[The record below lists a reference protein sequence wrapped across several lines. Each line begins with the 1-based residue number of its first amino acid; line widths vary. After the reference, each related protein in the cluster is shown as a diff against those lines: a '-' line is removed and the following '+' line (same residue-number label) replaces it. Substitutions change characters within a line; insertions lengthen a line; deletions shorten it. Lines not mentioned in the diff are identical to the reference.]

1 MPTITNYEAKTIQ
14 MLTRR
19 YRSPCRVKNCK
30 AGATIITRGLD
41 AIGRP
46 TVGHEFCA
54 PNAEQ
59 VVEREFRKSREI
71 IRQT

>member
-1 MPTITNYEAKTIQ
+1 MPTMTDDETKTIQ
-14 MLTRR
+14 VLTCR

-30 AGATIITRGLD
+30 ARATIITRGLD

-46 TVGHEFCA
+46 TVQRELCA
-54 PNAEQ
+54 PHAEQ
-59 VVEREFRKSREI
+59 VVERERRKGREI